1 MNTII
6 KRPTS
11 GLNEPSLSQG
21 PLDEELEFLWPVHDR
36 SGKTYDLYLER
47 ISRNPVVR
55 SHTTG
60 KYTMLPWSQIIEL
73 EAEHGA
79 VQK

>member
-6 KRPTS
+6 KSPS
-11 GLNEPSLSQG
+11 LGLNERSLSQG
-21 PLDEELEFLWPVHDR
+21 LLDEELEFLWPVRDR
-36 SGKTYDLYLER
+36 AGRAYDLYLER

-55 SHTTG
+55 SHATG

-73 EAEHGA
+73 EAEDGT